1 MPARV
6 LKTSKRKVTLDARPD
21 RPDLRDRIY
30 MPPLKSL
37 PPECPSPQWIKKY
50 LPAYTKA
57 GLILDQGSEG
67 ACTGFGLAG
76 VINYLLYRQSIE
88 ARRKPP
94 SRVSTRMLYHLA
106 RRYDEWPGED
116 YEGSS
121 CRGAMKGWFHH
132 GVCSDNLWPYRNN
145 QGEAV
150 FVRPLKDWDADAT
163 TRPVG
168 AYYRI
173 MVDAVADLQA
183 AINEVGAIYV
193 SSDVHS
199 GWDKIPDNAKSLPS
213 IPWKEGTKP
222 DGGHAY
228 ALMGYDAEGFI
239 IQNSWGPRWGFN
251 GFARLTYG
259 DWLENADDA
268 WVAVMGAPI
277 AARTPTLILSS
288 SRSKKMVTQDLA
300 VGLANGATATAV
312 AMPPRQG
319 VWSAQVAV
327 DHALILGN
335 EGLPDQVNIDDADAA
350 ASVERVCYE
359 RPKEWLKTPK
369 HGGRRIAIYVHGGL
383 NSLSD
388 GIDRAQVMGP
398 WFEKNGVYPIFV
410 VWQTDYVK
418 SIKDWLEDFIKTQI
432 LLSPNRK
439 TLSLFEKASDALDYL
454 LEKAAI
460 IPARP
465 SWSQMKQNAIAAS
478 ARTGGMAQLGKS
490 LARLKADHADLEINL
505 VGHSAGSIVLGAF
518 FDPMKDNALTART
531 VSLYAPACTVE
542 FANQKY
548 LPAAQNGII
557 DAKRTYIDILSNRNE
572 RKDSVGPY
580 DKSLLYLVSR
590 ALETAHKTPILGMEA
605 VWNPAFDKD
614 NIFAADPPTKPNAD
628 VALWRKEWLKLSG
641 KPGVLDADRVV
652 EERPPPGRPAFSI
665 RSDHDCFDNWI
676 DGVELTLQ
684 RILGL
689 PSPGKLPTRIASLRG
704 F

>member
-76 VINYLLYRQSIE
+76 VINYLLFRQSLE
-88 ARRKPP
+88 AGRKPP

-132 GVCSDNLWPYRNN
+132 GVCSDELWPYRNN
-145 QGEAV
+145 KGEAV
-150 FVRPLKDWDADAT
+150 FVRPLKDWDTDAAA
-163 TRPVG
+163 RPVG

-173 MVDAVADLQA
+173 MVDAIADLQA
-183 AINEVGAIYV
+183 AINEVGAVYV

-199 GWDKIPDNAKSLPS
+199 GWDKIPNNAKSLPS
-213 IPWKEGTKP
+213 ISWKIGTEP

-228 ALMGYDAEGFI
+228 VLIGYDAEGFI
-239 IQNSWGPRWGFN
+239 IQNSWGSKWGFN

-259 DWLENADDA
+259 DWLENAGDA

-288 SRSKKMVTQDLA
+288 SRNKKMVQLDMA
-300 VGLANGATATAV
+300 AGLVNGATAAAV
-312 AMPPRQG
+312 ATPPRQG

-359 RPKEWLKTPK
+359 LPKEWLKTPK

-398 WFEKNGVYPIFV
+398 WFEKNGIYPIFV

-439 TLSLFEKASDALDYL
+439 TQSLFEKLSDARDYL

-478 ARTGGMAQLGKS
+478 ARAGGMAQLGKC
-490 LARLKADHADLEINL
+490 LAKLKADHADLEINL

-557 DAKRTYIDILSNRNE
+557 DAKRTYIDLLSNRNE
-572 RKDSVGPY
+572 RADTVGPY
-580 DKSLLYLVSR
+580 GKSLLYLVSR

-605 VWNPAFDKD
+605 AWNPAFDKD
-614 NIFAADPPTKPNAD
+614 NIFTADPPSKPNAD

-641 KPGVLDADRVV
+641 KPGVLDTNRVV
-652 EERPPPGRPAFSI
+652 EERPAFSI
-665 RSDHDCFDNWI
+665 RSDHGCFDNWI

-689 PSPGKLPTRIASLRG
+689 SSPGKLPTRISSLRG